1 MVNQRHIRIII
12 CVTLYKF
19 ILKMIIIRFVVLLSI
34 IKFSNN
40 ILCVFA
46 LMVRLVRYFT
56 LQDLIIQNIENEEY
70 NQIP

>member
-1 MVNQRHIRIII
+1 MINQRYIHIII
-12 CVTLYKF
+12 FVTLYKF
-19 ILKMIIIRFVVLLSI
+19 IMKMIIILFVVLLLI
-34 IKFSNN
+34 IKFSIN
-40 ILCVFA
+40 IFCFFA